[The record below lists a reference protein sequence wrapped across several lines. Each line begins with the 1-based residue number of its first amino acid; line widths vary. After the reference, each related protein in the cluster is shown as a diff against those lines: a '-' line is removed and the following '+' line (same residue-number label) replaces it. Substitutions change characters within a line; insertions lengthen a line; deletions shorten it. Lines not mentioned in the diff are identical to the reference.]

1 MTFDENFPKRLSSA
15 RNVVGLTQSNLA
27 SMAET
32 VVRQIAAYEAGD
44 ARPRAKTL
52 KKIAAALGTTEEWLC
67 SGIGAGPTSESFS
80 RIRNIKQIP
89 VLESNHIDDFINSD
103 IVLAGTKMHACDLE
117 LSKSAFAYEVMGDSM
132 KSSSSG
138 DTISI
143 PNGTIVTID
152 PDGEFFS
159 GGIALIST
167 NDGLV
172 RVKKVTI
179 EKNYATIISLN
190 RNDYPAEIY
199 ELTNIKY
206 IYPVMKAEYYLDNTS
221 INNEQDMSHLAWD
234 RDFLPDIKG
243 DGEDR
248 KYDNKVILL
257 PELEIKDEHHY
268 LPILNRILKSN
279 EEFKNN
285 GNKKI
290 SERLDKIESMLEK
303 LLSHQ

>member
-67 SGIGAGPTSESFS
+67 SGIGVGPTSESFS

-103 IVLAGTKMHACDLE
+103 IVLAGTKMHACDLK

-152 PDGEFFS
+152 PSSEFFS

-199 ELTNIKY
+199 ELTSIKY
-206 IYPVMKAEYYLDNTS
+206 IYPVMKAEYYLDNAS
-221 INNEQDMSHLAWD
+221 INNEQEMSPLAWD
-234 RDFLPDIKG
+234 RDFLPDIKE
-243 DGEDR
+243 DDEDR
-248 KYDNKVILL
+248 KYDNRVILL
-257 PELEIKDEHHY
+257 PELEIKDEHRY
-268 LPILNRILKSN
+268 LPILNKLFKSN
-279 EEFKNN
+279 EELKNDD
-285 GNKKI
+285 NKKI
-290 SERLDKIESMLEK
+290 YERLDKIESMLEK
-303 LLSHQ
+303 LLSNK